1 MEREDSEMS
10 DFANSSQASGHN
22 QDVETI
28 DEFSDKVVEG
38 KLLKF
43 SLPNKL
49 ELLFLIDI

>member
-1 MEREDSEMS
+1 MEREDSQMS
-10 DFANSSQASGHN
+10 DFADSSQASGHN

-43 SLPNKL
+43 S
-49 ELLFLIDI
+49 